1 MPFDFKGKVCVI
13 TGAGRGIGRVLC
25 RDFAAEGGLVV
36 GCSRSPGPLDSLNA
50 EITSAG
56 GRFLPIP
63 ADLSRVE
70 ECERLIGETTQ
81 HFGPVDVLVNNLG
94 ITGAHKP
101 IRDLQPA
108 EWFEALNTN
117 LTSVYACTHFAV
129 GAMMERKS
137 GAIVNVSSIGP
148 KIHSPFR
155 VPYAA
160 TKMGMVG
167 ITRVLS
173 QELGPYNIRVNT
185 VSPGAVEGERSL
197 EVWEHMSRT
206 LGITVEEAR
215 DRITAQAALRR
226 TLPPEDISATIRFLC
241 SDLGR
246 SITGQDI
253 SVDCGVAFQ

>member
-1 MPFDFKGKVCVI
+1 MAFDFSGKVCVI

-36 GCSRSPGPLDSLNA
+36 GASRTRGPLDELA
-50 EITSAG
+50 REIASAG
-56 GRFLPIP
+56 GQFLPAP
-63 ADLSRVE
+63 ADLSKVE
-70 ECERLIGETTQ
+70 ECERLISETVKR
-81 HFGPVDVLVNNLG
+81 FGPVDVLVNNLG

-117 LTSVYACTHFAV
+117 LTSVYACVHYAV
-129 GAMMERKS
+129 GAMMERRS
-137 GAIVNVSSIGP
+137 GAIVNISSIGP

-160 TKMGMVG
+160 TKMGMTG

-185 VSPGAVEGERSL
+185 VSPGAVEGERSV
-197 EVWEHMSRT
+197 EVWRHMSRT
-206 LGITVEEAR
+206 LGISVDEAR
-215 DRITAQAALRR
+215 ERILAQSALRR
-226 TLPPEDISATIRFLC
+226 TLPPEDISAAVRFLC
-241 SDLGR
+241 SDMGR

-253 SVDCGVAFQ
+253 NVDCGVVLQ